1 MKFLGELIAVI
12 VARLFKMWQESIAAV
27 EKKIEQVKQSGTKA
41 EEASQKDVS
50 DVTGQDDIDFG
61 TPDKPAPIKEGKN
74 VRTKKKADDF
84 FDSRNDRKRP

>member
-1 MKFLGELIAVI
+1 MKFLGEILAIIFWSLWGKWQKQKAAEAKDQETI
-12 VARLFKMWQESIAAV
+12 KQEGAR
-27 EKKIEQVKQSGTKA
+27 A
-41 EEASQKDVS
+41 EETAEKAVS
-50 DVTGQDDIDFG
+50 EVTGQDDIDFG